1 LRSAAND
8 RSQPH
13 NYLGRADEAEK
24 TCSAIKDLGRK
35 TVAVQADVSVSREV
49 ARMVASIERGLG
61 TIQVLVNN
69 AGIVYRG
76 SIDHIPEEDWD
87 RVIDVNLKSAFLV
100 TQAVLPGMRNR
111 RWGRIINILSVAAQT
126 GGITAPPYVSSKAG
140 LWGLTHS
147 CATLLVKE
155 GITVNTVAPIL
166 IATDMITGD
175 LKATPDRI
183 PLGRFGTVEE
193 VADVVVMLVKNGY
206 MTGQTVSVNG
216 GWYFT

>member
-1 LRSAAND
+1 
-8 RSQPH
+8 
-13 NYLGRADEAEK
+13 
-24 TCSAIKDLGRK
+24 
-35 TVAVQADVSVSREV
+35 
-49 ARMVASIERGLG
+49 MVASIERDLG
-61 TIQVLVNN
+61 TIQILVNN
-69 AGIVYRG
+69 AGIVYRA
-76 SIDHIPEEDWD
+76 SLDHIPEEDWD

-111 RWGRIINILSVAAQT
+111 RWGRIINISSVAAHT
-126 GGITAPPYVSSKAG
+126 GGITAPPYVASKAG

-147 CATLLVKE
+147 YATLLVKE
-155 GITVNTVAPIL
+155 GITVNTVAPAL
-166 IATDMITGD
+166 IETDMITGD

-183 PLGRFGTVEE
+183 PVGRFGTVEE